1 MIPLRLT
8 LHNFMC
14 YRNPEPLDFSGLHL
28 ACLSGDNGHGKSAL
42 LDAMTWALW
51 GQARVNQADDLIT
64 LGETEMWVEFEFA
77 LGGQRYRVYRAR
89 ERRGRGGKSVLELQ
103 VQEPDG
109 GWRVLTEPTIRET
122 EQRIVALLRMDYDTF
137 ISSAYLKQGRADE
150 FTLRSPAERKEI
162 LMEILGLSR
171 YEAYEKRAKER
182 ARSYKEEADRL
193 EAQIAAIDEELAQEA
208 EYESELQIAQAQV
221 IEWSDRRRAVEDAK
235 RERDAERQRLA
246 AQKQRFQ
253 DIERQI
259 ARLKQD
265 LARIEQS
272 LQRTVERL
280 AADAALLAE
289 EAAIEAGYA
298 ALRRARE
305 AEQAHSARLA
315 RQVALDRERSQVKEK
330 IHRQEQELMRQTGAL
345 EERLASL
352 QAQAAQVAT
361 LEQAVAQAQANLVQL
376 GAEEAQL
383 QHLTAQVQALREES
397 AALKNQNNTLHQEGS
412 DLGKRIARL
421 EGLGAVCP
429 TCNRPLDLSER
440 DRIVSEF
447 REQLEQRRAQFRAN
461 QARLGEL
468 ERQIK
473 AVESERAA
481 LEADLRKRRGQAE
494 REAAHWESQL
504 AEAQR
509 AGEEIGAV
517 QDRLTALRTRLTTGD
532 YAAAE
537 RAALARIEAEL
548 AAVGYDEEAHRAA
561 RQEILANEPFEERY
575 RQLQSARERR
585 ADLQAQAEDWQ
596 AQRQHRQE
604 ELEALRS
611 QADALQQELSR
622 LPQVEGELNDLNTQL
637 NRLAAEEQRA
647 RERLGAAQQRLAVC
661 REQRRRREAL
671 SRKRDELRQQ
681 QALYEELQV
690 AFSKRGLPAMIIE
703 TAIPEIEVEANR
715 LLQRMT
721 DGRMALRL
729 ETQRETRTTG
739 EPRET
744 LEIVLSDELG
754 SRDYQLFSGGE
765 AFRANLALRIALSKL
780 LARRAGAALQTL
792 IIDEGF
798 GTQDAQ
804 GRERLVQAITSIQDD
819 FERVLVITHLE
830 ELKDQ
835 FPARIEV
842 VKTEAGSQIRVV

>member
-1 MIPLRLT
+1 MIPLRLR

-14 YRNPEPLDFSGLHL
+14 YRDPEPLDFSGLHL

-77 LGGQRYRVYRAR
+77 LGGHRYRVYRAR
-89 ERRGRGGKSVLELQ
+89 ERRGKGGKSVLELH
-103 VQEPDG
+103 VQEPSG
-109 GWRVLTEPTIRET
+109 AWRVLTEPTIRET
-122 EQRIVALLRMDYDTF
+122 EQRIVSLLRMDYDTF

-171 YEAYEKRAKER
+171 YETYEKRAKER

-193 EAQIAAIDEELAQEA
+193 EAQIAAIDEELAHEGQ
-208 EYESELQIAQAQV
+208 YESEVQTAQAQV
-221 IEWSDRRRAVEDAK
+221 IECSDRRRAAEDAH
-235 RERDAERQRLA
+235 RERDAERQRLE
-246 AQKQRFQ
+246 AQQQRFQ
-253 DIERQI
+253 DTQRQI
-259 ARLKQD
+259 AHHEQE

-280 AADAALLAE
+280 TADAALLAE

-315 RQVALDRERSQVKEK
+315 RQVALERARVQAAEK
-330 IHRQEQELMRQTGAL
+330 VRQERQQL
-345 EERLASL
+345 EVEVGKLEEKLAHLQGVAEQASSLAERLA
-352 QAQAAQVAT
+352 QAQAA
-361 LEQAVAQAQANLVQL
+361 L
-376 GAEEAQL
+376 AQL
-383 QHLTAQVQALREES
+383 EVEKAQLDDLAAQLQALREENARLRAHS
-397 AALKNQNNTLHQEGS
+397 DALHKEGEE
-412 DLGKRIARL
+412 LGKRIARL

-440 DRIVSEF
+440 DRVVSEF
-447 REQLEQRRAQFRAN
+447 REQLEQKRAQYRTN
-461 QARLGEL
+461 QARLREL
-468 ERQIK
+468 EQQIN
-473 AVESERAA
+473 A
-481 LEADLRKRRGQAE
+481 LEGQRRDLEASLHKRRGQAQ
-494 REAAHWESQL
+494 REAARLESQL

-517 QDRLTALRTRLTTGD
+517 QGRLTALRTRLTTDD
-532 YAAAE
+532 YAAEA

-548 AAVGYDEEAHRAA
+548 AAVGYDEEAHQAA

-575 RQLQSARERR
+575 RQLQFARERR
-585 ADLQAQAEDWQ
+585 ADLEAQVEDLQARRQDRQQALAD
-596 AQRQHRQE
+596 
-604 ELEALRS
+604 LRS
-611 QADALQQELSR
+611 QADALQQELGR
-622 LPQVEGELNDLNTQL
+622 LPQVERELAGLKAQL
-637 NRLAAEEQRA
+637 HRLVAEEQRA
-647 RERLGAAQQRLAVC
+647 RERLGAARQRLDAC
-661 REQRRRREAL
+661 RAQRRRREEL
-671 SRKRDELRQQ
+671 DRQREQLRQQ

-765 AFRANLALRIALSKL
+765 AFRANIALRIALSKL

-819 FERVLVITHLE
+819 FERVLVITHIE

-842 VKTEAGSQIRVV
+842 VKTEAGSQIRVT